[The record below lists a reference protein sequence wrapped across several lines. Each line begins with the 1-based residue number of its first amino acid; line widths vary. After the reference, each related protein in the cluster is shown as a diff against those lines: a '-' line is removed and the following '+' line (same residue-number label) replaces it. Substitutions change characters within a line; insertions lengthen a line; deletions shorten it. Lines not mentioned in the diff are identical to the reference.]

1 MEYLL
6 SYSYCLFIVCF
17 LNFRLRV
24 MLLLTK
30 DFPMEL
36 EVTGHKLIS
45 NECCPSLLI
54 WIRTVHNEQDDGVKS
69 QPHLHRKQA
78 HFADGVSRTIMSP
91 LVLTPWP

>member
-6 SYSYCLFIVCF
+6 CYSYGSLIVCF

-36 EVTGHKLIS
+36 EVTGHK
-45 NECCPSLLI
+45 
-54 WIRTVHNEQDDGVKS
+54 
-69 QPHLHRKQA
+69 
-78 HFADGVSRTIMSP
+78 
-91 LVLTPWP
+91 